1 MNWISLI
8 IFQRKYLEF
17 KTYVSMI
24 HIDEKI
30 KESIKNKNAAA
41 LRVFRNL
48 KTDIMNFTTQKNAP
62 EYTYSV
68 EVGLIKKYVT
78 KMEDAEKQYLEA
90 GREDLVQECREELD
104 ILRTLLPASINPEEI
119 EHFLWEY
126 GISNEIIYE
135 SKLIIP
141 KKSMGSVIKL
151 IKETYPTA
159 DGKLVSDIVKK
170 YVC

>member
-1 MNWISLI
+1 
-8 IFQRKYLEF
+8 
-17 KTYVSMI
+17 MI

-104 ILRTLLPASINPEEI
+104 ILRTLLPASITPEEI

-141 KKSMGSVIKL
+141 KKSMGTVIKAV
-151 IKETYPTA
+151 KEVYPTV
-159 DGKLVSDIVKK
+159 DGKMVSEIVKK
-170 YVC
+170 YVG

>member
-1 MNWISLI
+1 MLDIDKLIKDSMMN
-8 IFQRKYLEF
+8 K
-17 KTYVSMI
+17 
-24 HIDEKI
+24 D
-30 KESIKNKNAAA
+30 AAG
-41 LRVFRNL
+41 LRVYRNL
-48 KTDIMNFTTQKNAP
+48 KTDIMNFKTQKNAP
-62 EYTYSV
+62 NYDEAAELKIIQKYSA
-68 EVGLIKKYVT
+68 

-104 ILRTLLPASINPEEI
+104 ILKTLLPKPVTPEEI

-141 KKSMGSVIKL
+141 KKSMGIVIKL
-151 IKETYPTA
+151 VKETYPTA
-159 DGKLVSDIVKK
+159 DGKMVSDIVKK

>member
-1 MNWISLI
+1 MLDIDKLIKDSMMN
-8 IFQRKYLEF
+8 K
-17 KTYVSMI
+17 
-24 HIDEKI
+24 D
-30 KESIKNKNAAA
+30 AAG
-41 LRVFRNL
+41 LRVYRNL
-48 KTDIMNFTTQKNAP
+48 KTDIMNFKTQKNAP
-62 EYTYSV
+62 NYDEAAELKIIQKYSA
-68 EVGLIKKYVT
+68 

-104 ILRTLLPASINPEEI
+104 ILKTLLPKPVTHEEI

-141 KKSMGSVIKL
+141 KKSMGIVIKL
-151 IKETYPTA
+151 VKETYPTA
-159 DGKLVSDIVKK
+159 DGKMVSDIVKK

>member
-1 MNWISLI
+1 MLNFDVLI
-8 IFQRKYLEF
+8 KA
-17 KTYVSMI
+17 SMI
-24 HIDEKI
+24 TKD
-30 KESIKNKNAAA
+30 AAG
-41 LRVFRNL
+41 LRVYRNL
-48 KTDIMNFTTQKNAP
+48 KTDIMNFKTQKNAP
-62 EYTYSV
+62 KYDDAE
-68 EVGLIKKYVT
+68 EVKIIKKYYA

-104 ILRTLLPASINPEEI
+104 ILKTLLPKPVTPEEI

-126 GISNEIIYE
+126 GISNEIIHE

-159 DGKLVSDIVKK
+159 DGKLISDIVKK

>member
-1 MNWISLI
+1 MLDIDKLI
-8 IFQRKYLEF
+8 KD
-17 KTYVSMI
+17 SMI
-24 HIDEKI
+24 
-30 KESIKNKNAAA
+30 NKDAAG
-41 LRVFRNL
+41 LRVYRNL
-48 KTDIMNFTTQKNAP
+48 KTDIMNFKTQKNAP
-62 EYTYSV
+62 NYDEAAELKIIQKYSA
-68 EVGLIKKYVT
+68 

-104 ILRTLLPASINPEEI
+104 ILKTLLPKPVTPEEI

-141 KKSMGSVIKL
+141 KKSMGIVIKL
-151 IKETYPTA
+151 VKETYPTA
-159 DGKLVSDIVKK
+159 DGKMVSDIVKK

>member
-1 MNWISLI
+1 MLNFDVLI
-8 IFQRKYLEF
+8 KA
-17 KTYVSMI
+17 SMI
-24 HIDEKI
+24 TKD
-30 KESIKNKNAAA
+30 AAG
-41 LRVFRNL
+41 LRVYRNL
-48 KTDIMNFTTQKNAP
+48 KTDVMNFKTQKNAP
-62 EYTYSV
+62 RYDDAE
-68 EVGLIKKYVT
+68 EVKIIRKYYT

-104 ILRTLLPASINPEEI
+104 ILKTLLPKPVTPEEI

-141 KKSMGSVIKL
+141 KKSMGIVIKL
-151 IKETYPTA
+151 VKETYPTA
-159 DGKLVSDIVKK
+159 DGKMVSDIVKK

>member
-1 MNWISLI
+1 MLDIDKLIKDSMMN
-8 IFQRKYLEF
+8 K
-17 KTYVSMI
+17 
-24 HIDEKI
+24 D
-30 KESIKNKNAAA
+30 AAG
-41 LRVFRNL
+41 LRVYRNL
-48 KTDIMNFTTQKNAP
+48 KTDIMNFKTQKNAP
-62 EYTYSV
+62 NYDEAAELKLIQKYSA
-68 EVGLIKKYVT
+68 

-104 ILRTLLPASINPEEI
+104 ILKTLLPKPVTPEEI

-141 KKSMGSVIKL
+141 KKSMGIVIKL
-151 IKETYPTA
+151 VKETYPTA
-159 DGKLVSDIVKK
+159 DGKMVSDIVKK

>member
-1 MNWISLI
+1 MLDIDKLIKDSMMN
-8 IFQRKYLEF
+8 K
-17 KTYVSMI
+17 
-24 HIDEKI
+24 D
-30 KESIKNKNAAA
+30 AAS
-41 LRVFRNL
+41 LRVYRNL
-48 KTDIMNFTTQKNAP
+48 KTDIMNFKTQKNAP
-62 EYTYSV
+62 NYDEAAELKLIQKYSA
-68 EVGLIKKYVT
+68 

-104 ILRTLLPASINPEEI
+104 ILKTLLPKPVTPEEI

-141 KKSMGSVIKL
+141 KKSMGIVIKL
-151 IKETYPTA
+151 VKETYPTA
-159 DGKLVSDIVKK
+159 DGKMVSDIVKK